1 MRRFL
6 APKWLALHV
15 FVFAAVYVMLRL
27 GLWQWHRAESASGG
41 IQNYAYAFQWPLFAV
56 FALVLWVRTMHE
68 DLQRQGVPR
77 PEAGLPPQQQVDA
90 DVIRTGGVVSGV
102 SAPTTPAAVDED
114 DPEVAEWNARLAALN
129 AAHAAAESRRR

>member
-1 MRRFL
+1 MVLRFL

-27 GLWQWHRAESASGG
+27 GLWQWHRAESATGG

-68 DLQRQGVPR
+68 DLQRDGAPT
-77 PEAGLPPQQQVDA
+77 PGAGLPPQQQVDA
-90 DVIRTGGVVSGV
+90 DIIRAGGVVIGV
-102 SAPTTPAAVDED
+102 SAPAPVADDD

>member
-15 FVFAAVYVMLRL
+15 FVFAAVLVMLRL
-27 GLWQWHRAESASGG
+27 GLWQWHRAQSASGG

-68 DLQRQGVPR
+68 DLQRDGAPT

-90 DVIRTGGVVSGV
+90 DVVRRGGVVIGV
-102 SAPTTPAAVDED
+102 SARAPAQETMDD
-114 DPEVAEWNARLAALN
+114 DPEVAEWNARFAALN